1 MSPRFSGQETFQWTG
16 LQRTNV
22 QVTQHR
28 ADPRQ
33 VKEKTNLH
41 QEHKGEARTSRWDS
55 SPCAAAGTAAQ
66 KPSAPA
72 RITEQN
78 SNAQSRYTTESAS
91 SILASFG
98 LSNEDLEELSRYPD
112 DQLTPENMPLIL
124 REIRLRKMGRPLST
138 LHPRSR
144 GKEAVGSAGGPAVKS
159 KVIDYGH
166 ASKYGYTEDP
176 LEVCVYNPEVPT
188 EDPLDVRVYNPE
200 VSSGESREDFPR
212 DASMSLGV
220 LQSGVTCNS
229 TFPVEE
235 LMKQMGF
242 QNESSSSRSFFAPEA
257 AGKVSALCAAPA
269 GLPVVKPVSQP
280 AVPPVIPPMMP
291 PIMPPLA
298 QPMMP
303 PVMPPLVQQPVA
315 QHVMP
320 ALAQPPYSA
329 ELLAAVSQHERIPQE
344 PVPSAAGPQSAPG
357 AGPKPFPA
365 QAEGPLKPPF
375 ALVKASWLPVFPQAD
390 AQKIKRLP
398 TPSMMNDY
406 YATSPRIFPHMCSL
420 CNIECTHMKDWILH
434 QNNPAHL
441 ESCRQ
446 LRHQYP
452 DWNPEAHSSK
462 RNGGERK
469 ENQTPRRRSS
479 SASPGPRRCRGAAAG
494 CGPRRSRSR
503 SRSPGRPRAAR
514 PRSRSPR
521 QPRRLSP
528 RHRSRSPQRA
538 RNPLRSGPRPPR
550 SSSNDWA
557 SRRNPRSPD
566 KKATLEAV
574 VKSLGPGFVAELN
587 KHKPLQAAGPGSSG
601 AGKSPPSH
609 GPLGKGPGNV
619 KKPLKTSGSP
629 KTSRKDSS
637 PPHGSSASKSKSP
650 ELDESPQS
658 KEMEEDEE
666 DLFTETSGPRPT
678 PYNRLLREELLNCGT
693 VLQISD
699 LPDDGFSDQDIKKI
713 VQPFGKVSDLLVL
726 RSRNEAFLEMNYK
739 EAVIAAVK
747 YGETVPVLVNGR
759 RVKISV
765 AERAKLPLSQ
775 AKMNIKKIAQTIK
788 KVTPSTKKDQNA
800 DTKTTKPV
808 VTGKKEI
815 PQKALVTGDSEI
827 NKPSN
832 AAAPSKEHYPEDVK
846 IPTEP
851 EIEAEET
858 NLLGPKEVA
867 EGDTAAEFVTTV
879 ESQAKGLNKP
889 APVIEKLA
897 QMPQMVEVESDQFNE
912 ALIDQDTAI
921 VTAKNEESMESM
933 SKELDDTCVVL
944 ISNLPEKGYSLEEI
958 SNLTKP
964 FGGLKDVLMLSSHK
978 KAYLEINRK
987 SADSM
992 VKFYT
997 CFPMSLDGNQLCIN
1011 VAPEYKTVKDEE
1023 AIFTAII
1030 KASDPKVNPEAVHN
1044 KFVHLGN
1051 LPDDGY
1057 REVEVVCVGLRFG
1070 RVDHYVVLKNKN
1082 KAILQLETAKAA
1094 KSMYC
1099 FLNQNPYTMGEH
1111 TLTCALSP
1119 RAEPPEA
1126 AAVKKEVKKEEPG
1139 EGSPDLTKCPEGSGV
1154 VQSAAANPPVEPSV
1168 AKPEPGSSRDAQG
1181 ARSALPAAPRGSA
1194 GAAGEAAAAPTEPAA
1209 PQLREDEAQET
1220 QPPTAGARQ
1229 EGTLGNNAGAESSE
1243 GAGVPGAAGEMGAE
1257 APGWLGAAAEPGAAG
1272 GAPAEA
1278 VPPGPAAAPP
1288 HRVPP
1293 GDAPRGNPVPGA
1305 VRTATEVPA
1314 AQSGAAMDKKLGP
1327 PAETAAERERDV
1339 AGAQLEREME
1349 ESALRGGAAA
1359 EQKPAKASTESG
1371 TEAER
1376 KLERSVAKAGAGFEN
1391 AEKNVNESNEG
1402 SLVKAHQNKGPE
1414 PAKADDTHKAVP
1426 LSSALSAKESP
1437 AVNKTFLKAVVS
1449 LPDISKARGPVRS
1462 NEPALDKAEGQK
1474 ASPKPESRGQ
1484 AAAEKKAAPEEVCA
1498 PRPAGTRPALPDG
1511 ASRASRSAPGDEKG
1525 GNGRSSSQQE
1535 KVLRAESRASSKQCQ
1550 DRESRASSAKRDSS
1564 SNQISVG
1571 ESARTSKSSSSSS
1584 AKQKEEEELFPFNLD
1599 EFVTVDEV
1607 IEEIESPVRT
1617 RRNPPRG
1624 KRREAPK
1631 NTSSEPSCKRRKG
1644 KSSAA
1649 RAAESELSFV
1659 TLDEIGEEED
1669 VATQLLGAAPPDA
1682 LADPQGLVVV
1692 DEVTEEEEAAAR
1704 DPRSLLT
1711 LDEIAEREDLACHTG
1726 APGPAFEE
1734 ADLKAEPLVTVDEIG
1749 EVEELPLNEP
1759 ADLNV
1764 DDAARQKEDD
1774 KDCGDFVS
1782 SQVPDDPGALVTV
1795 DEIQE
1800 DNEDAPL
1807 VTLDE
1812 VNEDEDDFLADFNC
1826 LKEELNFVTV
1836 DEVGEED
1843 DEEDSLTEENLNED
1857 EDEDIVAVAGPEEED
1872 IAAIAGTEEE
1882 DIVAVAGPEEMEI
1895 LGDMSP
1901 EEEMT
1906 AISKSK
1912 GKESPAASRGEA
1924 ENKLP
1929 AAGGQER
1936 GTEIPAAHKGEMEK
1950 RDIFHKAPEREA
1962 AKETASKQQREGD
1975 PLGSGERDPEP
1986 TRRRTDAADASRT
1999 RSAPKD
2005 LDFLVPK
2012 PGFFCQIC
2020 SLFYADELSVKNHCK
2035 TRLHQQNMEKFMAKQ
2050 KEGDNSSEERSLR

>member
-1 MSPRFSGQETFQWTG
+1 PSRPSCPRGTLPQRPRGPNPPGTKPQGSFRAGGTAGLQRKPAPGAPQGMSPRFSGQETFQWTG

-188 EDPLDVRVYNPE
+188 EDPLDV
-200 VSSGESREDFPR
+200 EDFPR

-280 AVPPVIPPMMP
+280 A
-291 PIMPPLA
+291 
-298 QPMMP
+298 
-303 PVMPPLVQQPVA
+303 QPVA

-452 DWNPEAHSSK
+452 DWNPECLYSL

-619 KKPLKTSGSP
+619 KN
-629 KTSRKDSS
+629 
-637 PPHGSSASKSKSP
+637 
-650 ELDESPQS
+650 

-666 DLFTETSGPRPT
+666 DLFTETK
-678 PYNRLLREELLNCGT
+678 ELLNCGT

-775 AKMNIKKIAQTIK
+775 VNTSYRTEFYLFYFLSIALCRVQPFIPVPAHVVNSWVRKQRLAPRDMAHVTI
-788 KVTPSTKKDQNA
+788 
-800 DTKTTKPV
+800 
-808 VTGKKEI
+808 TGTLGRVSSDLE
-815 PQKALVTGDSEI
+815 TCNYI
-827 NKPSN
+827 NF
-832 AAAPSKEHYPEDVK
+832 Y
-846 IPTEP
+846 
-851 EIEAEET
+851 
-858 NLLGPKEVA
+858 L
-867 EGDTAAEFVTTV
+867 
-879 ESQAKGLNKP
+879 Q
-889 APVIEKLA
+889 
-897 QMPQMVEVESDQFNE
+897 
-912 ALIDQDTAI
+912 
-921 VTAKNEESMESM
+921 
-933 SKELDDTCVVL
+933 ELDDTCVVL

-1023 AIFTAII
+1023 AIFT
-1030 KASDPKVNPEAVHN
+1030 VNPEAVHN

-1119 RAEPPEA
+1119 RAEPPE
-1126 AAVKKEVKKEEPG
+1126 VNLPVQECFIFTEQNPLSMK
-1139 EGSPDLTKCPEGSGV
+1139 SSRPDLTKCPEGSGV

-1564 SNQISVG
+1564 SNQVRRAGRPS
-1571 ESARTSKSSSSSS
+1571 R
-1584 AKQKEEEELFPFNLD
+1584 FC
-1599 EFVTVDEV
+1599 FVTVDEV

-1872 IAAIAGTEEE
+1872 IA
-1882 DIVAVAGPEEMEI
+1882 
-1895 LGDMSP
+1895 LG
-1901 EEEMT
+1901 
-1906 AISKSK
+1906 
-1912 GKESPAASRGEA
+1912 ASRDLGFNLCLRLA
-1924 ENKLP
+1924 
-1929 AAGGQER
+1929 
-1936 GTEIPAAHKGEMEK
+1936 
-1950 RDIFHKAPEREA
+1950 
-1962 AKETASKQQREGD
+1962 GD